1 MIVTIQSPTTNKT
14 IQININEVVSPFN
27 SLPCINI
34 GKNEL
39 IYYIYLIMDNI
50 VLSIK
55 IFK

>member
-39 IYYIYLIMDNI
+39 IYYIYLIM
-50 VLSIK
+50 K
-55 IFK
+55 